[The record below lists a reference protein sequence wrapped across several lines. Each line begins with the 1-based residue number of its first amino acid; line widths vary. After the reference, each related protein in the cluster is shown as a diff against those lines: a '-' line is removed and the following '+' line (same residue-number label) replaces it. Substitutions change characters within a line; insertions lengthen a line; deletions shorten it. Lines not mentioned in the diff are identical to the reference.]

1 MFLSTPHTKA
11 QREAYRVHIWES
23 APPYTGG
30 MGLCVIAPVVPYDR
44 PDLSRAPRPIFSL
57 SDLVFSGQSR
67 YFARQPEV
75 TDGFSWQSASA
86 CRSSLHATCSAD
98 YVHAR
103 RSGEP
108 PRTLIRAGPRRHM
121 PCFFCLSLTYTRSR
135 FLKYEERQRKK
146 TKGKNEKQG
155 LVTYTL
161 SRVGD
166 IRSRVLEE
174 EEQATA
180 IWKGRARVKIPGQ
193 KILISSH
200 PPATETTSYVL
211 VSTILNARLPP
222 DAVPENQINS
232 PRLNRTG
239 GVLFSPRSRT
249 LRGSLGRFYFILVC
263 CFIVLFLSSLAPIAA
278 PRIYS
283 EFSRKARSHSAF
295 SLCHLISSHLLENKC
310 PTYL

>member
-121 PCFFCLSLTYTRSR
+121 PCFFLPQPHLHTIAVSQVRGTSEKENKRKEREARTCYVHAFTGWRYSESR
-135 FLKYEERQRKK
+135 F
-146 TKGKNEKQG
+146 GG
-155 LVTYTL
+155 
-161 SRVGD
+161 
-166 IRSRVLEE
+166 
-174 EEQATA
+174 
-180 IWKGRARVKIPGQ
+180 GRASDGDMERPGACEN
-193 KILISSH
+193 
-200 PPATETTSYVL
+200 P
-211 VSTILNARLPP
+211 R
-222 DAVPENQINS
+222 PENTHFVASSCHGNHIVRTRLHNFERS
-232 PRLNRTG
+232 VASGRRPRESN
-239 GVLFSPRSRT
+239 
-249 LRGSLGRFYFILVC
+249 
-263 CFIVLFLSSLAPIAA
+263 
-278 PRIYS
+278 
-283 EFSRKARSHSAF
+283 
-295 SLCHLISSHLLENKC
+295 
-310 PTYL
+310 